1 MTGNT
6 VNGAANNLATTQ
18 CIVLDREY
26 GTSTTLLSTGS
37 RIGVTVLEPANDKDV
52 ATINSKSN
60 HYNTGA
66 MVNDIPRF
74 TLDDDNDGQMELGA
88 NSGGATYI
96 HLTIYHKHT
105 LCNLDSTSHDISV
118 AGHSGECGGEI
129 DFKEWTDYA
138 AQQDYG
144 SATFASG
151 GGYVRATNWLP
162 RTGNWYLSKDVTLAE
177 TWEANNKSVTL
188 NLCFNGHT
196 VTSDKSNTSS
206 SLLRVCNG
214 ASANLTDCAATP
226 GGLRGNS
233 ALTAQRGLQVSWAY
247 VNLYNGTITGFTTS
261 YGAGV
266 AVEPRSS
273 GSFGLYG
280 NAAIQYNKSTNTG
293 DLMQGGTRC
302 GPGRQT
308 CP

>member
-1 MTGNT
+1 M
-6 VNGAANNLATTQ
+6 
-18 CIVLDREY
+18 
-26 GTSTTLLSTGS
+26 
-37 RIGVTVLEPANDKDV
+37 LEPANGKDV
-52 ATINSKSN
+52 VEAYRGSSGGY
-60 HYNTGA
+60 YNAG
-66 MVNDIPRF
+66 DLSRDLPRF
-74 TLDDDNDGQMELGA
+74 TLDDNKDGQMELTTWDGA
-88 NSGGATYI
+88 FVI
-96 HLTIYHKHT
+96 QLTVYHKHSI
-105 LCNLDSTSHDISV
+105 CNLDSASHDISV

-129 DFKEWTDYA
+129 DFKEWTDYE
-138 AQQDYG
+138 AQKDYG
-144 SATFASG
+144 SRTFASG
-151 GGYVRATNWLP
+151 IRVKATNWLP
-162 RTGNWYLSKDVTLAE
+162 RTGNWYLSQDVTLEE

-266 AVEPRSS
+266 AVEPRSG

-280 NAAIQYNKSTNTG
+280 NAAIQHNKSTNTG
-293 DLMQGGTRC
+293 NLMQGGNYYPNSDLENVSGKSSAGGGGVANLGKFTMNSLRSDAIAYNLSLIHI
-302 GPGRQT
+302 
-308 CP
+308 